1 MDREAGS
8 NLDDGS
14 DRGSD
19 SGVDGV
25 SKQSLKQLDD
35 GSDSGIDSVSKQ
47 SLKQLDIGSDR
58 GSDSGEDGIS
68 ITSLT
73 SFRNLLHLSQF
84 MMIQCC
90 RWI

>member
-1 MDREAGS
+1 MDQEAGS
-8 NLDDGS
+8 TVKQSLKQLDDGS

-19 SGVDGV
+19 SGVYGV

-47 SLKQLDIGSDR
+47 SLKQLDIGSD
-58 GSDSGEDGIS
+58 SGVDGIS
-68 ITSLT
+68 ITSL
-73 SFRNLLHLSQF
+73 RNLLHFSQF